1 MKSKLSIAVIAR
13 VICAVIIAGYI
24 ASLATANYGLGE
36 LKVGGPVFSRIVM
49 VKDVI
54 ADILPPPAYVIEAYL
69 EATLAFNDPKSVAA
83 RQDRLKQL
91 RKDYDTRKDYWADQ
105 PLDPA
110 LKKMITQK
118 SDAHASRFWA
128 AVEAELLPAL
138 QRGDMERART
148 AYADVRE
155 AYDAHR
161 AVIDE
166 AVERSNDIFAE
177 TEKFA
182 AQRSDSIT
190 TIIWVVSGLVLLVI
204 IASGAGVIR
213 GLVTPVSQMTG
224 AMQILA
230 KGNLD
235 VEIPGVD
242 RGDEIGAMASAMQV
256 FKDNIV
262 HTKRMEAEQDAR
274 DKRAAD
280 ERKAV
285 MHKLA
290 DEFQSKVGGVI
301 QSLSAAA
308 TELQASAASMSEIA
322 QQTSSQAA
330 TVSSSANQATG
341 NVQTVAAAAEEL
353 SASISEI
360 RRQVSGSAETAKRGV
375 HQAERTNTTI
385 QGLVAA
391 TGKISDVVEL
401 ITRIASQTNLLA
413 LNATIEAARAGEAG
427 KGFAVVASEVKNL
440 ANQTAKATEEIS
452 RYIGSIQTATKDSVE
467 ALREIAQIIGQI
479 DTASNT
485 INHSVEEQSNA
496 TLEISRSVQQAA
508 ASTAEVSQ
516 TITSVNEASAETGNA
531 AGQVLEAAQRMSE
544 ESEQLNR
551 EVQTFL
557 SEVRAS

>member
-1 MKSKLSIAVIAR
+1 M
-13 VICAVIIAGYI
+13 
-24 ASLATANYGLGE
+24 
-36 LKVGGPVFSRIVM
+36 
-49 VKDVI
+49 
-54 ADILPPPAYVIEAYL
+54 IEAYL
-69 EATLAFNDPKSVAA
+69 EATLALNDPKSVAA

-110 LKKMITQK
+110 LKKMIAQK

-128 AVEAELLPAL
+128 AVETEPLPAL
-138 QRGDMERART
+138 QRGDAERART

-161 AVIDE
+161 TAV
-166 AVERSNDIFAE
+166 ARSNDIFAE
-177 TEKFA
+177 TEKFS

-190 TIIWVVSGLVLLVI
+190 TIIWVVSGVVLLVI
-204 IASGAGVIR
+204 IASGAGVIK
-213 GLVTPVSQMTG
+213 GLVTPVSQMTS

-230 KGNLD
+230 KGSLD
-235 VEIPGVD
+235 VEIPGVS
-242 RGDEIGAMASAMQV
+242 RGDEIGAMAGAMQV
-256 FKDNIV
+256 FKDNII
-262 HTKRMEAEQDAR
+262 HTKRMEAEQGAR

-280 ERKAV
+280 DRRAV

-290 DEFQSKVGGVI
+290 DEFQSKVGGLI

-308 TELQASAASMSEIA
+308 TELQASAASMSKIA

-360 RRQVSGSAETAKRGV
+360 RRQVSGSAGTAKKGV

-385 QGLVAA
+385 QGLVEA

-401 ITRIASQTNLLA
+401 ITQIASQTNLLA

-479 DTASNT
+479 DTASST

-508 ASTAEVSQ
+508 VGTAEVSQ

-557 SEVRAS
+557 AEVRAT